1 MSTKRLREIVGAFSS
16 VGLTSLKDRRK
27 ADEDKEAP
35 KKLRL
40 AFEQLGPSF
49 VKIGQIL
56 STRDDLLPEAYITE
70 LSKLQNNVLPLET
83 DVVMAAI
90 QAELTQPIADVFEEI
105 KSEPL
110 ASGSVAQTHLATLK
124 SGQQVVLKIQRP
136 HLAEIV
142 QEDLNLL
149 IKLSRRIP
157 KHFIPMVDLTEVL
170 LQLKA
175 SLLYEIDFR
184 HEAQA
189 MIRFKETN
197 RSVRCVG
204 VPKVYNN
211 YTTERLIVEE
221 YIEGIPINHYDQLL
235 LAGYDL
241 EDIGR
246 KLMLSFIKQ
255 VFKDGYF
262 HGDPH
267 PGNLIISNN
276 KIYFIDFGIMGQLE
290 EGMRSALNDIL
301 YGFTAQD
308 VDGMTRAVLAMT
320 SFDTSLNK
328 VELSHDIERMLA
340 KYGNLDLGKLSIT
353 DLLED
358 LVSIFVRNR
367 LKASAQITILE
378 KAALQVEGIFQT
390 LAPDVDLM
398 TLAKNYFLQN
408 MGPDMLKQSLNKENL
423 LIELFYLLKN
433 GKNVPRRLNQLLEQI
448 LNGRILVNHDFYDY
462 SNRIKTLKNVANRF
476 VLALLF
482 LTFMLTGALLSFSVQ
497 LAGVMWLC
505 FAMALLVFIVLVV
518 TLTK

>member
-83 DVVMAAI
+83 DVVMSAI

-204 VPKVYNN
+204 VPKVYNS

-255 VFKDGYF
+255 VVKDGYF

-276 KIYFIDFGIMGQLE
+276 KIYL
-290 EGMRSALNDIL
+290 
-301 YGFTAQD
+301 
-308 VDGMTRAVLAMT
+308 
-320 SFDTSLNK
+320 
-328 VELSHDIERMLA
+328 
-340 KYGNLDLGKLSIT
+340 
-353 DLLED
+353 
-358 LVSIFVRNR
+358 
-367 LKASAQITILE
+367 
-378 KAALQVEGIFQT
+378 
-390 LAPDVDLM
+390 
-398 TLAKNYFLQN
+398 
-408 MGPDMLKQSLNKENL
+408 
-423 LIELFYLLKN
+423 
-433 GKNVPRRLNQLLEQI
+433 
-448 LNGRILVNHDFYDY
+448 
-462 SNRIKTLKNVANRF
+462 
-476 VLALLF
+476 
-482 LTFMLTGALLSFSVQ
+482 
-497 LAGVMWLC
+497 
-505 FAMALLVFIVLVV
+505 
-518 TLTK
+518 

>member
-1 MSTKRLREIVGAFSS
+1 
-16 VGLTSLKDRRK
+16 
-27 ADEDKEAP
+27 
-35 KKLRL
+35 
-40 AFEQLGPSF
+40 
-49 VKIGQIL
+49 
-56 STRDDLLPEAYITE
+56 
-70 LSKLQNNVLPLET
+70 
-83 DVVMAAI
+83 
-90 QAELTQPIADVFEEI
+90 
-105 KSEPL
+105 
-110 ASGSVAQTHLATLK
+110 
-124 SGQQVVLKIQRP
+124 
-136 HLAEIV
+136 
-142 QEDLNLL
+142 
-149 IKLSRRIP
+149 
-157 KHFIPMVDLTEVL
+157 
-170 LQLKA
+170 
-175 SLLYEIDFR
+175 
-184 HEAQA
+184 
-189 MIRFKETN
+189 
-197 RSVRCVG
+197 
-204 VPKVYNN
+204 
-211 YTTERLIVEE
+211 
-221 YIEGIPINHYDQLL
+221 
-235 LAGYDL
+235 
-241 EDIGR
+241 
-246 KLMLSFIKQ
+246 MLSFIKQ

-408 MGPDMLKQSLNKENL
+408 MGLDMLKQSLNKETL

>member
-35 KKLRL
+35 QKLRL

-83 DVVMAAI
+83 DVVMSAI

-204 VPKVYNN
+204 VPKVYNS

-255 VFKDGYF
+255 VFKDCYF

-320 SFDTSLNK
+320 DFDTSLNK

-398 TLAKNYFLQN
+398 TLAKTTFCKIWVQTC
-408 MGPDMLKQSLNKENL
+408 SSSR
-423 LIELFYLLKN
+423 LIK
-433 GKNVPRRLNQLLEQI
+433 KR
-448 LNGRILVNHDFYDY
+448 
-462 SNRIKTLKNVANRF
+462 
-476 VLALLF
+476 
-482 LTFMLTGALLSFSVQ
+482 
-497 LAGVMWLC
+497 C
-505 FAMALLVFIVLVV
+505 
-518 TLTK
+518 